1 MTDTRRFAV
10 LAILAIGALG
20 AAGCGSSN
28 ESTESTTMSE
38 AKASFSKDCQ
48 EGKPS
53 DKPVCNCIA
62 DELQD
67 AGQSAQQI
75 ADLAERVN
83 RGEVPAQLTKAAG
96 KCSA

>member
-28 ESTESTTMSE
+28 ESTTMSE

-75 ADLAERVN
+75 ADLAKRVN